1 MMNPSVLLIITGDPR
16 SSHRPAEA
24 IRIAAGVGAWK
35 KARLTLYLSGDAARL
50 LGDDTDEFVD
60 EDNYQRYLP
69 MIAESGHP
77 IYVPHGA
84 PVPARPLVGAL
95 RYEELSDHQF
105 AELAAN
111 STYVMRF

>member
-1 MMNPSVLLIITGDPR
+1 MNPSVLLIITGDPR
-16 SSHRPAEA
+16 ASHRPAEA

-35 KARLTLYLSGDAARL
+35 KVQITLYLSGDAARL
-50 LGDDTDEFVD
+50 LSEDTEEFVD
-60 EDNYQRYLP
+60 EDNYRRYLP

-77 IYVPHGA
+77 IYLPHGA
-84 PVPARPLVGAL
+84 PVPARPLLAAL
-95 RYEELSDHQF
+95 RYQELSDHQF

>member
-1 MMNPSVLLIITGDPR
+1 MNPRVLLIITGDPR
-16 SSHRPAEA
+16 SSHRPGEA

-35 KARLTLYLSGDAARL
+35 RVQLTLYLSRDAARL

-69 MIAESGHP
+69 MIAESGRP
-77 IYVPHGA
+77 IYVPRGV
-84 PVPARPLVGAL
+84 PVPVRPLVAAL
-95 RYEELSDHQF
+95 RFQELSDHQF

-111 STYVMRF
+111 STYVMR

>member
-1 MMNPSVLLIITGDPR
+1 
-16 SSHRPAEA
+16 
-24 IRIAAGVGAWK
+24 
-35 KARLTLYLSGDAARL
+35 
-50 LGDDTDEFVD
+50 
-60 EDNYQRYLP
+60 

-84 PVPARPLVGAL
+84 PVPARPLVAAL
-95 RYEELSDHQF
+95 RYQELSDHQF